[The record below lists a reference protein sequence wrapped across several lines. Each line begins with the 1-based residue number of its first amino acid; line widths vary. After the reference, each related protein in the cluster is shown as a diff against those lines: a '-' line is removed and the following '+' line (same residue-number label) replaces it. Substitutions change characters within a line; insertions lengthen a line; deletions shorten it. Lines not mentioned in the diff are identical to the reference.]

1 MFIGILLRLIF
12 GYVRVEVEGY
22 YIERF
27 INICQNKKILIWN
40 LKRQKGVKLYL
51 NIGIKDFKKL
61 KEIARKTNCKIKIK
75 KKKGIPFI
83 LYRYKKRK
91 IFAIFL
97 IIIAFLIYTS
107 SKYVWNIEVQVEDNL
122 QTEQI
127 EEDLADLGLRK
138 GVLKSKIETD
148 KLINELRLKRNDIS
162 WIGIDLKGTNVI
174 VKVVKADEKPELVD
188 NSEYCNIVA
197 KKSGVI
203 TKIIAQNGTTN
214 VHEGDEVNEGDVLI
228 AGYMEG
234 KYTDKRYVHSLGVVQ
249 AKIKYSKK
257 EKIYLKQEKT
267 RDTGD
272 KEKRFQIKFNN
283 FQINFYKTLSKF
295 KIYDTIYTEK
305 KLKIFSNFYLPISI
319 VEIINKE
326 QIKETKLYSKEEAIE
341 LGKQKL
347 SCEIEKDI
355 ANKENILDV
364 TIDTEEHEEYV
375 DVCVTYEV
383 LENIERYEKIEFWKE
398 EEIWWKRRV
407 WKLQEQIK
415 HFWIN

>member
-1 MFIGILLRLIF
+1 MYIGILLRLIF
-12 GYVRVEVEGY
+12 GYVRIEVEGY

-61 KEIARKTNCKIKIK
+61 KNIARKTNCKIKIS

-83 LYRYKKRK
+83 LHRYKKRK

-97 IIIAFLIYTS
+97 IIIAFAIYTS

-122 QTEQI
+122 QIEQI

-174 VKVVKADEKPELVD
+174 IKAVKSDEKPDLLD
-188 NSEYCNIVA
+188 NSDYCNIVA
-197 KKSGVI
+197 RKSGII
-203 TKIIAQNGTTN
+203 TTIIAQNGTAVVN
-214 VHEGDEVNEGDVLI
+214 VGDEVNEGDILI

-249 AKIKYSKK
+249 AKIKYQKS
-257 EKIYLKQEKT
+257 EKIYLNQEKL
-267 RDTGD
+267 RDTGNE
-272 KEKRFQIKFNN
+272 EKKFQIKFNN

-305 KLKIFSNFYLPISI
+305 NLKIFSNFYLPISI
-319 VEIINKE
+319 VEITNKE
-326 QIKETKLYSKEEAIE
+326 QIKEEKTYSKEEVIE
-341 LGKQKL
+341 LGKEKL
-347 SCEIEKDI
+347 STEIEDKI
-355 ANKENILDV
+355 ANKENILETKVD
-364 TIDTEEHEEYV
+364 TIEQEDSIE
-375 DVCVTYEV
+375 VCVTYEV
-383 LENIERYEKIEFWKE
+383 LENIESYEKID
-398 EEIWWKRRV
+398 I
-407 WKLQEQIK
+407 
-415 HFWIN
+415 